1 MIELKPAPDD
11 PPSKLKRLPKTS
23 PLRDLTVRIINP
35 AVQQEM
41 GLGLNTS
48 GIVVVEPGPSGSRLG
63 FQSGDII
70 EEINGTRLIAAE
82 QIDELIGSISRSGQ
96 FIISR
101 DGQRLI
107 IRYRT

>member
-1 MIELKPAPDD
+1 M
-11 PPSKLKRLPKTS
+11 
-23 PLRDLTVRIINP
+23 RIINP

-48 GIVVVEPGPSGSRLG
+48 GIVIVEPGLSGSRLG

-101 DGQRLI
+101 NGQRLI

>member
-1 MIELKPAPDD
+1 M
-11 PPSKLKRLPKTS
+11 
-23 PLRDLTVRIINP
+23 
-35 AVQQEM
+35 
-41 GLGLNTS
+41 
-48 GIVVVEPGPSGSRLG
+48 EPGPTGCRLG

-70 EEINGTRLIAAE
+70 EEINGVRLIAAE

-101 DGQRLI
+101 DGQRLT